1 MEINETAVLDD
12 RGFVQIKGNEAK
24 EFLQNIVTNDLEKV
38 TKQAYAMVSIYG
50 LSSEVGNIS
59 YYDSS
64 GQQSGFTKPYSE
76 ERNPEIFDLIEKG
89 SSISNGELFAFFE
102 KIIS

>member
-1 MEINETAVLDD
+1 VKLVVLDL
-12 RGFVQIKGNEAK
+12 I
-24 EFLQNIVTNDLEKV
+24 FLGALSDLEKV

-50 LSSEVGNIS
+50 LSAKVGNIS

-76 ERNPEIFDLIEKG
+76 ERAQLIDSEVSRILEEQYTRAKELLLAHKDKVEKLG
-89 SSISNGELFAFFE
+89 AS
-102 KIIS
+102 